1 MHKIG
6 LHARVIHGIASS
18 ASQNIALVALAIVMA
33 GVCAAPV
40 SADRTRFWRQSDF
53 DEFQKGTAKGVALR
67 SDGQLVL
74 APKFASF
81 ADPNLAYLWA
91 LRTDSHGNLYAAG
104 GSYAKV
110 VRVDPAG
117 KMTTAFDSTETS
129 AQAIVLDKSDN
140 LYVGTSPD
148 GKVYKVT
155 PSGQKSVFFDP
166 KTKYIWDMVI
176 GPDNTLYVATGDTG
190 KIFAVTPD
198 GKGDVFY
205 TSDETHIRSL
215 ALDGKG
221 NLIVGTEPNGWVMR
235 IPLAGDPPAGAKAAE
250 RSAYVLYETPKRE
263 ITAILP
269 DGSGNLYVAAIG
281 EKQRN
286 ASVGFSAS
294 PQPQASQN
302 VSITVTATAPGAP
315 AAAPVPQ
322 STPQPPIAFAA
333 FPSVVSSSVYR
344 IAADGAP
351 EEIWSNPDDVVY
363 GITLS
368 ADGKPILGVGNHGA
382 LIEVNGDHVY
392 TLISKTQS
400 DQVTGFAHGANGKI
414 FVATAN
420 PGGIFTLGPD
430 LESEG
435 NFQSQTFD
443 AKIFSRWGRL
453 TWWGDNS
460 SSTNSAMQFYV
471 RSGNTTDPTK
481 SWSPWSGP
489 LANGALANSPAS
501 RFVQWKAVL
510 HGGSGPAPQVSWVD
524 VAYLPKNVAPEIGAV
539 ALQDPGVRVTS
550 FGTQSGG
557 GLAQVQL
564 RQPSSGQNASI
575 GNQHSQTESVRFDP
589 PMQGVGQKG
598 YQSVIWS
605 AEDRNDDELTYTVY
619 IRGENEKDWRL
630 LKDKLDQRFY
640 SWDTTS
646 MPDGAYYLKI
656 VASDIKSNPPEEALQ
671 SERESERFV
680 VDNTPPQVL
689 EMAADTGNGSGDTV
703 TVHFRVTDATSPVVR
718 TQYSLDSGDWIP
730 LRPAGDLSDSLD
742 ERYALTLKSVGPGE
756 HTVSV
761 RVYDQYENEA
771 AGKSV
776 FNIGAAKR

>member
-1 MHKIG
+1 M
-6 LHARVIHGIASS
+6 
-18 ASQNIALVALAIVMA
+18 
-33 GVCAAPV
+33 
-40 SADRTRFWRQSDF
+40 
-53 DEFQKGTAKGVALR
+53 
-67 SDGQLVL
+67 
-74 APKFASF
+74 
-81 ADPNLAYLWA
+81 
-91 LRTDSHGNLYAAG
+91 
-104 GSYAKV
+104 
-110 VRVDPAG
+110 
-117 KMTTAFDSTETS
+117 
-129 AQAIVLDKSDN
+129 
-140 LYVGTSPD
+140 
-148 GKVYKVT
+148 
-155 PSGQKSVFFDP
+155 
-166 KTKYIWDMVI
+166 
-176 GPDNTLYVATGDTG
+176 
-190 KIFAVTPD
+190 
-198 GKGDVFY
+198 
-205 TSDETHIRSL
+205 
-215 ALDGKG
+215 
-221 NLIVGTEPNGWVMR
+221 
-235 IPLAGDPPAGAKAAE
+235 
-250 RSAYVLYETPKRE
+250 
-263 ITAILP
+263 
-269 DGSGNLYVAAIG
+269 
-281 EKQRN
+281 
-286 ASVGFSAS
+286 
-294 PQPQASQN
+294 
-302 VSITVTATAPGAP
+302 
-315 AAAPVPQ
+315 
-322 STPQPPIAFAA
+322 
-333 FPSVVSSSVYR
+333 
-344 IAADGAP
+344 
-351 EEIWSNPDDVVY
+351 
-363 GITLS
+363 TLS
-368 ADGKPILGVGNHGA
+368 ADGKPILGVGNHSA
-382 LIEVNGDHVY
+382 VIELNGDHVY
-392 TLISKTQS
+392 TLISKTES

-420 PGGIFTLGPD
+420 PGGIFALGPD

-435 NFQSQTFD
+435 SFQSQTFD

-460 SSTNSAMQFYV
+460 SATNSSMQFYV

-510 HGGSGPAPQVSWVD
+510 HGRSGPAPQVSWVD

-550 FGTQSGG
+550 FGTQSQGAN
-557 GLAQVQL
+557 LAQVQL

-671 SERESERFV
+671 SERETERFV

-689 EMAADTGNGSGDTV
+689 EMAADTGAGDTV

-742 ERYALTLKSVGPGE
+742 ERYALSLRSVGPGE

-771 AGKSV
+771 AGKAV